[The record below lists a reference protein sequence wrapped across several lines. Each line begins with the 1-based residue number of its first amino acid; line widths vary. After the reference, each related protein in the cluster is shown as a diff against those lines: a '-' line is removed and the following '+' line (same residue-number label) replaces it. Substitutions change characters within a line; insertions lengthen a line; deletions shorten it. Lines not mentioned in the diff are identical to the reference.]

1 MRRKTTTKQIRDVLS
16 NNLLQVTKA
25 ECSYKSSSRIDEI
38 SKEAFKDNLDFLIE
52 SGAFANLVN
61 WHYERSLSGGE
72 YIVDCGAMNPYSET
86 IITANLRVND
96 DVNAEDID
104 KALLFQED

>member
-1 MRRKTTTKQIRDVLS
+1 MRRKTTTKQISDVLS

-52 SGAFANLVN
+52 SGAFVNLVN

-72 YIVDCGAMNPYSET
+72 YIVDCGAMDPYSET

-96 DVNAEDID
+96 GVNAEDID